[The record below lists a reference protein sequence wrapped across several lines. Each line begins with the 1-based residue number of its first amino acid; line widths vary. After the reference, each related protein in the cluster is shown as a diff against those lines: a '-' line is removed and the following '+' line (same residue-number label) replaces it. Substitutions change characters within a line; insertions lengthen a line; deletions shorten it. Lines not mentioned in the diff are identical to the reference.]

1 MNPLNFLNLKLMND
15 IILKSGILRRVVLT
29 KCSDLD
35 VTIRFKGEPD
45 AGYTKADVQLLHT
58 LWSIDQLFDVTLA
71 EASDVKEPR
80 KAINPKTGE
89 IYPA

>member
-1 MNPLNFLNLKLMND
+1 MND
-15 IILKSGILRRVVLT
+15 IIDDLILKSALLRKVALT
-29 KCSDLD
+29 KTGDLD
-35 VTIRFKGEPD
+35 IHLRVCGGPD
-45 AGYTKADVQLLHT
+45 ATYGPADVQLLHT